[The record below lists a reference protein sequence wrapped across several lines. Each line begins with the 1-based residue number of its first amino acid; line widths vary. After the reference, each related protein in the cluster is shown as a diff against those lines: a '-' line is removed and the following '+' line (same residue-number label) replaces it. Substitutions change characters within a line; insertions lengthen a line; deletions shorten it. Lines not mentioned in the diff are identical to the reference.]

1 MNNMLCTKLNILG
14 PSFQKIFLKIIC
26 KEKEEKMI
34 KESRRPKMNFRASV
48 NINKHFI
55 GRSAVSLV
63 IPSLCLN
70 DRKQNFLA

>member
-1 MNNMLCTKLNILG
+1 MLCTKLNILG

-48 NINKHFI
+48 NINKHFYWKE
-55 GRSAVSLV
+55 
-63 IPSLCLN
+63 CC
-70 DRKQNFLA
+70 FLGHP